1 MRISATMTEADLP
14 PQSVASQVDRSEE
27 RQLLRAAAAGNR
39 EAATELVDRTYS
51 GVYAA
56 MFRFTGGDEELS
68 ADLTQETYRKAWAA
82 LPRFNGRS
90 RFGTWLYRIAYN
102 TFLNHVRRPRRL
114 VPLEESQQRQ
124 VKDPAVGSDQLV
136 QQRQE
141 ARRLRKAVLELP
153 DNLRL
158 TVTARYWGEVPVRE
172 IARLEGITQPA
183 VRKRIKR
190 ALKILGHTLEVAS

>member
-1 MRISATMTEADLP
+1 MTEADLP

>member
-1 MRISATMTEADLP
+1 MTEADLP

-56 MFRFTGGDEELS
+56 MFRLTGGDEELS

-124 VKDPAVGSDQLV
+124 VTDPAVGSDQLV

-153 DNLRL
+153 ENLRL